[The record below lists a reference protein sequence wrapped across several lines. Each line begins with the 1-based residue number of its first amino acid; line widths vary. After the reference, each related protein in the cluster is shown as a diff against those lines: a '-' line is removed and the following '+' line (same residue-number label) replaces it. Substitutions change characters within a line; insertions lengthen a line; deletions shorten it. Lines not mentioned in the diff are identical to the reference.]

1 MAEKAVFWVPTVV
14 PLQAYAEHLAQTDR
28 RSAVARRTVAH
39 QLDQLRQA
47 RRLNVPVALGTDAG
61 SPGVDHGPAVVA
73 EMKLLMAAGFSLPEA
88 VRCAS
93 FHGAILTGSN
103 FGRVAEGRPA
113 TFLVVPGGPSELPD
127 SIRRIKA
134 VYVDGRPV
142 VTAG

>member
-1 MAEKAVFWVPTVV
+1 MAEKGVFWVPTVV
-14 PLQAYAEHLAQTDR
+14 PMQAYAEHLAQTDR
-28 RSAVARRTVAH
+28 RSEVARRTVDH

-47 RRLNVPVALGTDAG
+47 RRLKVPVALGTDSG
-61 SPGVDHGPAVVA
+61 SPGVDHGTAVIA

-88 VRCAS
+88 VRCATL
-93 FHGAILTGSN
+93 HGAMLTGGD

-113 TFLVVPGGPSELPD
+113 SFLVVPGEPSELPD
-127 SIRRIKA
+127 SIRRIQA